1 MTLHHATSSTC
12 HSHNKQKIHRKN
24 TAYSSVTGL
33 QGGKRWLVSNPVGW
47 YLVNGIIWGSS
58 VSVVTSPLLQMNMG
72 TPFSITIS
80 ITMIQFTWHGPK
92 IRGKPVEKT
101 LNIFQLSLF
110 TCKLT
115 VTLHSNLD
123 DCIDPRRST
132 LGLAPKKPRT
142 PPTLA
147 TSAWVAPLMVVF
159 LGAAS

>member
-1 MTLHHATSSTC
+1 MMLHHLHAIHMT
-12 HSHNKQKIHRKN
+12 NKKYIGKTPRVH
-24 TAYSSVTGL
+24 L
-33 QGGKRWLVSNPVGW
+33 QLGCKAGKGGWLP
-47 YLVNGIIWGSS
+47 
-58 VSVVTSPLLQMNMG
+58 SPLLQMNVG

-80 ITMIQFTWHGPK
+80 ITMIQLTWHGPK
-92 IRGKPVEKT
+92 IRGKTRRENVEH
-101 LNIFQLSLF
+101 LSTILF

-115 VTLHSNLD
+115 VTLHSKLD